1 MMAKKGVLT
10 TVMCLG
16 LLACDSQSTDSGVDM
31 ITLDGVIQDAL
42 TSEGLAGVSIC
53 VVDEPETCQISS
65 QSGTYSITISA
76 SRETELQAQI
86 DGYVSAVIP
95 VPAQVQSGDLRAV
108 ALLSSDL
115 IEIQE
120 SLVGVETAEDRG
132 ALIFSVSNGIP
143 GDGVNVENISV
154 SLEPASGAGPFY
166 TSSAGLPS
174 QALDATSA
182 HGGGL
187 YTNLPADT
195 YTLSLSGLPEDCFI
209 LFGWGAV
216 DRLRTSIRPG
226 HISVL
231 RIECPQ

>member
-1 MMAKKGVLT
+1 MVDKQVGAEAMGVMGAMAVLVAWVEFTSSVLILTTMARLSLRSLTELILILESSKGGRIMMAKKGVLT

-154 SLEPASGAGPFY
+154 SLEPASGAGP
-166 TSSAGLPS
+166 
-174 QALDATSA
+174 
-182 HGGGL
+182 
-187 YTNLPADT
+187 
-195 YTLSLSGLPEDCFI
+195 
-209 LFGWGAV
+209 
-216 DRLRTSIRPG
+216 
-226 HISVL
+226 
-231 RIECPQ
+231 